1 MIVKPQ
7 RTSLNKNVEQFFSRL
22 DDWTI
27 NPWRRYSFLSIILF
41 ISFLF
46 GTSIGTINGVL
57 DLMDPL
63 GAFFAVLLLEI
74 MIRIRRFWPSK
85 KGYRIVLNI
94 IDTARIGFLYGLLM
108 EGFKLL

>member
-1 MIVKPQ
+1 MILKPQ
-7 RTSLNKNVEQFFSRL
+7 RTSLNRNVDQLFTRL
-22 DDWTI
+22 DEWTV
-27 NPWRRYSFLSIILF
+27 NPWRRYSFLLIVLF

-57 DLMDPL
+57 ALMDPL
-63 GAFFAVLLLEI
+63 GAFLAVLLLEI
-74 MIRIRRFWPSK
+74 MIRIRRHWPSRT
-85 KGYRIVLNI
+85 GYRILLNI